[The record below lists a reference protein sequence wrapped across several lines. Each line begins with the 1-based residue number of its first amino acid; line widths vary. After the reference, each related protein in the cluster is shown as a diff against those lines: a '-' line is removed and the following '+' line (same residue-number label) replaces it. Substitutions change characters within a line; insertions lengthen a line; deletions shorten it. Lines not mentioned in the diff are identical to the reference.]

1 MVFAAKKS
9 AVKNSFYI
17 FFLQFGIS
25 FVESSTEILGG
36 PDIYVDLLSKL
47 ELTCRVSSG
56 SLTPAYILWK
66 KDNKVRTQ
74 R

>member
-9 AVKNSFYI
+9 AVKIILSL
-17 FFLQFGIS
+17 FLKFGIS
-25 FVESSTEILGG
+25 LVESSTEILGG